1 MAVAPGNPTG
11 SNHERPYAAE
21 AVSAQFV
28 IGTRGRTPV
37 RPYGIWWILDHARP
51 YVIMK
56 LSPVF
61 DDLPRFLILI
71 REKFLIAREEVYG

>member
-11 SNHERPYAAE
+11 SNHDRRYGAE
-21 AVSAQFV
+21 AVF
-28 IGTRGRTPV
+28 RTIRDLHQRAHAV

-71 REKFLIAREEVYG
+71 REKFLLAREEVYG

>member
-1 MAVAPGNPTG
+1 MTVGMG
-11 SNHERPYAAE
+11 AE

-28 IGTRGRTPV
+28 IGTRGRAV

-71 REKFLIAREEVYG
+71 REKFLLAREEVYG

>member
-1 MAVAPGNPTG
+1 
-11 SNHERPYAAE
+11 
-21 AVSAQFV
+21 
-28 IGTRGRTPV
+28 V

-71 REKFLIAREEVYG
+71 GEKFLLAREEVYG

>member
-1 MAVAPGNPTG
+1 M
-11 SNHERPYAAE
+11 
-21 AVSAQFV
+21 
-28 IGTRGRTPV
+28 
-37 RPYGIWWILDHARP
+37 RPYGIWWILDYARP

-71 REKFLIAREEVYG
+71 REKFLLAREEVYG

>member
-1 MAVAPGNPTG
+1 MTVGMG
-11 SNHERPYAAE
+11 AE

-28 IGTRGRTPV
+28 IGTRGRAV

-71 REKFLIAREEVYG
+71 GREISDCT